1 MSTIQRLSPRQ
12 AIINFPD
19 FDIRI
24 FVKYR
29 GRYCSAIRIWKLP
42 PRSTFL
48 SMMRSDRL
56 IWAVYG
62 DDAKRLHG
70 WFHSDGDLMKTL
82 ASKIGQ
88 CKDYEELKG
97 VLIDCERIMRGG
109 YPSGPLFLAPT
120 IDRPTE

>member
-1 MSTIQRLSPRQ
+1 MSTIQHLSSRQ

-19 FDIRI
+19 CDTRI

-29 GRYCSAIRIWKLP
+29 GRYCSAVRVWKLP
-42 PRSTFL
+42 PRSSFL
-48 SMMRSDRL
+48 SMFNSNRL

-88 CKDYEELKG
+88 CKDCEELER

-109 YPSGPLFLAPT
+109 HPSGPLFLPHT
-120 IDRPTE
+120 IDEPTE